1 VLDAALAELG
11 GRKRPSMTC
20 AGGYPQLENLRRHA
34 RDKMRKIKLGIG
46 AIVAEVDRLVPGW
59 ISIIE

>member
-1 VLDAALAELG
+1 
-11 GRKRPSMTC
+11 MTC